1 MLLLPVMDKT
11 LFNAKFALA
20 FATIELLIM
29 FADLPD
35 DDEDDP
41 EEEEDRLDNMPDEF
55 DSGGKANDC

>member
-1 MLLLPVMDKT
+1 MDKT

-35 DDEDDP
+35 DDEDEEDDP
-41 EEEEDRLDNMPDEF
+41 EEEDTLDNMPDEF
-55 DSGGKANDC
+55 DNGGKANDC